1 MGCWSDFEDRGERR
15 SLHARADP
23 PMTWTQ
29 GGAAAAE
36 GPAEPEQ
43 ETPGLPQLPQF
54 DRNPGLVPRRPGALR
69 EPERRSQE
77 RQEQQPGPHLSPR
90 TAEDLRCPESDAAG
104 RCLSGSDLTVMD
116 SVCQDLPLAFR
127 AFCSTSDIHIKCG
140 CQKQSL
146 GAGAE

>member
-1 MGCWSDFEDRGERR
+1 MGR
-15 SLHARADP
+15 S

-29 GGAAAAE
+29 GSAAAAAE

-77 RQEQQPGPHLSPR
+77 RQEQHPGPQLSPVM
-90 TAEDLRCPESDAAG
+90 AKEPE
-104 RCLSGSDLTVMD
+104 LQT
-116 SVCQDLPLAFR
+116 
-127 AFCSTSDIHIKCG
+127 
-140 CQKQSL
+140 
-146 GAGAE
+146 